1 MPNDDFQKR
10 LFDLANGTVKDMQDM
25 QAGDD
30 VFATSDAMPANVV
43 YAERGRNSAIVISFD
58 KFSDGR
64 GFSYARRIRDSGFT
78 GRLIASG
85 HIIADQADYLRRCG
99 FSHAEILE
107 SKTADWQ
114 AALIAIPSHFQ
125 HMAVSPR
132 SRMASSVFVQ
142 APDDS

>member
-30 VFATSDAMPANVV
+30 VFATSDAMPANVE

-58 KFSDGR
+58 KFFDGR
-64 GFSYARRIRDSGFT
+64 GFSYARRIRDTGFT

-85 HIIADQADYLRRCG
+85 HIIADQADYLSRCG
-99 FSHAEILE
+99 FSHAEIIE
-107 SKTADWQ
+107 SKTAD
-114 AALIAIPSHFQ
+114 
-125 HMAVSPR
+125 
-132 SRMASSVFVQ
+132 
-142 APDDS
+142 